1 LSTLRTTPSTCRICG
16 TDYHQ
21 HPDTPRIPHQ
31 RGQACA
37 ACVPVEDALAHV
49 AVELR
54 RLERVLDVVVER
66 VIRTATAPAV
76 VLARALI
83 RTARA
88 ELAPPQ

>member
-1 LSTLRTTPSTCRICG
+1 
-16 TDYHQ
+16 
-21 HPDTPRIPHQ
+21 
-31 RGQACA
+31 
-37 ACVPVEDALAHV
+37 VEDALAHV

-88 ELAPPQ
+88 EFAPPQ